1 MSNKFNSLEQF
12 VLEKIKKIDPT
23 ARLSRGSGCGNDLL
37 DVCCKDF
44 FIECRQNL
52 TKSNWIIDR
61 KKDWL
66 NPQSKLPLNSHKE
79 FLLIKENK
87 FGEKIVV
94 MDVETF
100 FRLLNELGG

>member
-1 MSNKFNSLEQF
+1 MGDKFNSLEQF
-12 VLEKIKKIDPT
+12 VLEKIKKIDST
-23 ARLSRGSGCGNDLL
+23 AHLTRGSGCGNEIL
-37 DVCCKDF
+37 DISCKNF
-44 FIECRQNL
+44 YIECRQNL
-52 TKSNWIIDR
+52 TKANWIIDR

-94 MDVETF
+94 MDVEAF
-100 FRLLNELGG
+100 FRLLNKGDD